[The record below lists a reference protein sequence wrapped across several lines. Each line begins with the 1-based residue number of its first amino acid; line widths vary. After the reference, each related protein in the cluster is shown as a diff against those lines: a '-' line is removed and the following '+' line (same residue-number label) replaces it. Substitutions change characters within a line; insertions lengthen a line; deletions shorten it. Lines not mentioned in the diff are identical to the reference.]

1 MAKTSPHSEALRS
14 AVPARKPGRMHIL
27 GIEDA
32 VELVHGVGEL
42 IGGAKAGLDPAP

>member
-1 MAKTSPHSEALRS
+1 MAKTSPQPEALRS
-14 AVPARKPGRMHIL
+14 AVPALKPGRMHIL

-42 IGGAKAGLDPAP
+42 LGGAEAGLDPVP